1 MIEKIDGFEIYLNK
15 KSKRIIDI
23 DISDEILNK
32 LIFPFNKFDI
42 TALEYKPFTRFT
54 IAKSLDDLTDNKLS
68 KFLNKIIKDRE
79 TGCFIIK
86 PKKLISKIDE
96 SFLIK
101 LSTAVAHL
109 IGIPNHDAMA
119 GKYYARFHVKHED
132 KSDSYLRK
140 AYTNMDLHTD
150 GTYVKE
156 KTDWLLMSKLEEK
169 NAEGGE
175 TVILHL
181 DDWEHCEEL
190 FNDPTGKEDFIWG
203 SPKSKNISYKVEHPV
218 FSVDKNGKPE
228 ISYIDQFPEPKN
240 MKQGVF
246 LQKLSDN
253 LEESKNKIITK
264 LPVGSSIVANNYFWL
279 HGIKPFEKDKNLS
292 RELLRIRGKFF
303 SKN

>member
-279 HGIKPFEKDKNLS
+279 HGRKPFEKDKNLS